1 MGATVLYSRPCSA
14 QPQHGLEYKTVAPGV
29 NRRAVVSVFTKS
41 AKIRVLSDP
50 LPLISLPGITPL
62 KASQFAKLGVH
73 TPHDLLEYFPS
84 RYELELSERPVAEL
98 IEGPTQSARGE
109 IIAVN
114 YIPSASK
121 GRFEAT
127 MQDDTGTMGA
137 VWFNG
142 AYLRRIIHPG
152 MTLQLKGKVRI
163 FRNLPQMT
171 NPKHR
176 IVETDTPKIDPSTFK
191 PVYPASSDLKSDVI
205 AKLIRGC
212 LEPLLRHVNEWF
224 DEPLM
229 KRRNLMQRRRAFEL
243 MHAPSGEREAAAA
256 RRRLVYDELMLVQL
270 GLGLSRR
277 LRDGRV
283 SAPVL
288 RLDKTL
294 DERIRARFPFT
305 MTDAQLHAAYE
316 ISRDLR
322 SGKPM
327 NRLLQGDVGSGKTI
341 VALHAMLTAVA
352 NKLQAALL
360 APTEVLAEQHFL
372 TLSTLLAGSNV
383 KVARFTGRSKRAGKD
398 ALLASLAHGDVHIAV
413 GTQALIQSDIEFANL
428 GLIVIDEQH
437 KLGVQQRSNLREK
450 GLAPHYLVMT
460 ATPIPRTLAL
470 SYFADFDISTIEFL
484 PPGRQPIQTQWLRSN
499 LMNDAYDFVR
509 RQVQAGRQAYVVVP
523 QIDANDT
530 DTASLLATAERL
542 KNGQLAGLRLGT
554 LHGRMNADERDAV
567 MLAFRDGAL
576 DVLVATTVIE
586 VGIDVPNSTTIV
598 IESAERF
605 GLSQLHQLR
614 GRVGRGEHASRCI
627 LVSDAETPDAVARLQ
642 AMCDTTSGFEIS
654 EMDLQLRGP
663 GQFFGTNQHGLPD
676 LKLADISQEMEL
688 LKVARD
694 DATQLLAEDPDLRRP
709 VYSALRRALI
719 DRFGDTIPLAQV
731 G

>member
-1 MGATVLYSRPCSA
+1 MS
-14 QPQHGLEYKTVAPGV
+14 EVASEAAAAVVPHLALTGWPGV
-29 NRRAVVSVFTKS
+29 GP
-41 AKIRVLSDP
+41 AKAQAL
-50 LPLISLPGITPL
+50 
-62 KASQFAKLGVH
+62 AKLGVH

-84 RYELELSERPVAEL
+84 RYELELSERPIIEL

-109 IIAVN
+109 VLAVD
-114 YIPSASK
+114 YIPSHGK

-127 MQDDTGTMGA
+127 IQDDSGSMGA

-152 MTLQLKGKVRI
+152 MTLQLKGKVRF

-176 IVETDTPKIDPSTFK
+176 IVETETPKIDASRFK
-191 PVYPASSDLKSDVI
+191 PIYPASAKLKTDAI
-205 AKLIRGC
+205 AKIIRDSLNSL
-212 LEPLLRHVNEWF
+212 LELVEEWF
-224 DEPLM
+224 DEPLI
-229 KRRNLMQRRRAFEL
+229 KQRGLMPRRRAYQL

-270 GLGLSRR
+270 GFGLSRR

-294 DERIRARFPFT
+294 DERIRGRFPFT

-322 SGKPM
+322 SGRPM

-341 VALHAMLTAVA
+341 VAVHAMLTAVA

-372 TLSTLLAGSNV
+372 TISTLLAGSNV
-383 KVARFTGRSKRAGKD
+383 KIERFTGRSKRAGKE
-398 ALLASLAHGDVHIAV
+398 AQQKLARGEIHIAV

-437 KLGVQQRSNLREK
+437 KLGVQQRSNLRDK
-450 GLAPHYLVMT
+450 GYAPHYLVMT

-470 SYFADFDISTIEFL
+470 SYFADFDVSTIEHL
-484 PPGRQPIQTQWLRSN
+484 PPGRTPIQTRWVRSN

-509 RQVQAGRQAYVVVP
+509 RQVQTGRQAYVVVP
-523 QIDANDT
+523 QIDASD
-530 DTASLLATAERL
+530 DGATASLMAVAERL
-542 KNGQLAGLRLGT
+542 RNSNLAGLRLGT
-554 LHGRMNADERDAV
+554 LHGRMPADERDAV
-567 MLAFRDGAL
+567 MLAFRDGQL

-614 GRVGRGEHASRCI
+614 GRVGRGEHASHCI
-627 LVSDAETPDAVARLQ
+627 LVSDAETPDAVARLE
-642 AMCDTTSGFEIS
+642 AMVETSSGFEIS

-663 GQFFGTNQHGLPD
+663 GQFFGTAQHGLPE

-688 LKVARD
+688 LKVAKD
-694 DATQLLAEDPDLRRP
+694 DATQILADDPELERP
-709 VYSALRRALI
+709 VYRALRKALI